1 MQAAYETFFSVKKK
15 QQKKN
20 FLSTYKGKAL
30 KKNSSNGINWFS
42 QNEERKAFKS
52 SQTFLEQFFQIKLRW
67 EWWNRGEDKT

>member
-1 MQAAYETFFSVKKK
+1 MQAAYETFFSVKTNK
-15 QQKKN
+15 QKK
-20 FLSTYKGKAL
+20 LSEHIQRKGI

-42 QNEERKAFKS
+42 QNEEKKAFKS